1 MANVKWST
9 ELAREYV
16 SSVGCTLLSDY
27 IPDYLGNMR
36 FRCACGREFERSW
49 HSFCAE
55 RMDSCKTCRKG
66 ELHNIP
72 LSFYEAEEVVA
83 LLGTKI
89 LSSKEKYHS
98 PNSVLEFRCKDC
110 GNSFTCSFARLW
122 RSRRCRCQKC
132 SATARRLKVEEFA
145 NRLEEVH
152 GDSIV
157 IVGKFTGTMK
167 PVMVTC
173 ASCHHTWFPMA
184 YNLLNGTGC
193 PKCAATR
200 GERSI
205 ALTLKNRHCL
215 YRSEYTFD
223 TCIGTGGGMCRF
235 DCAVLDSLGQSPL
248 LLIEYDG
255 IQHFEPVEFF
265 GGQQGFE
272 YRQRNDRIKDSYCK
286 DHGIPLLRISYKQFD
301 QIEQLVTDKLYEL
314 NILRK
319 EAA

>member
-27 IPDYLGNMR
+27 IPDSLGNMR

-72 LSFYEAEEVVA
+72 LSFYEAEEVTA

-145 NRLEEVH
+145 NRLKEVH
-152 GDSIV
+152 GDAIV

-184 YNLLNGTGC
+184 YSLLNGAGC

-215 YRSEYTFD
+215 YMSEYTFD

-235 DCAVLDSLGQSPL
+235 DFAVLDSSDQSLL

-272 YRQRNDRIKDSYCK
+272 YRQANDRIKDSYCK

-301 QIEQLVTDKLYEL
+301 QIEQLVTDKLHEL
-314 NILRK
+314 NILQN